1 MGPEGEEDKDLRL
14 QNIINKLKKNADEAH
29 IKEVSFILVNKCQ
42 YSLTFILLTSFQKWK
57 LEKDLQK
64 KIAPKKLTDNDAK
77 VILEFPNDPK
87 KKLIVSSLQIGI
99 QNPSNFYL
107 FITGS

>member
-1 MGPEGEEDKDLRL
+1 
-14 QNIINKLKKNADEAH
+14 
-29 IKEVSFILVNKCQ
+29 
-42 YSLTFILLTSFQKWK
+42 

-64 KIAPKKLTDNDAK
+64 KITPKKLTDNDAK

-99 QNPSNFYL
+99 QNPYNFYL
-107 FITGS
+107 LITGS